1 MAEPNPQA
9 TGPLR
14 PRLAPLTIATF
25 LSMKSLSLTK
35 DPNLCYNAF
44 QESRVATARHQF
56 TDRTYLT
63 DSSQNLGRDVAPL
76 QSCPTFLLDPLFFA
90 ATVHSADTADMIP
103 LDSESIRR
111 ALVTAREGGFR
122 SVKLKSGDE
131 SFQAVFSAEA
141 LSWGESF
148 ADQEG
153 EPDPGPRS
161 GQVEAPVVGIV
172 RWAQGTEVGAEIAVG
187 QAVGEVL
194 ALGIANEI
202 VSAHAGK
209 VKAVLTEDGAAVEY
223 GQALLEVQLS

>member
-1 MAEPNPQA
+1 
-9 TGPLR
+9 
-14 PRLAPLTIATF
+14 
-25 LSMKSLSLTK
+25 MK
-35 DPNLCYNAF
+35 
-44 QESRVATARHQF
+44 
-56 TDRTYLT
+56 
-63 DSSQNLGRDVAPL
+63 
-76 QSCPTFLLDPLFFA
+76 
-90 ATVHSADTADMIP
+90 P

-153 EPDPGPRS
+153 EPDAGPRS

-202 VSAHAGK
+202 ISAHAGK

-223 GQALLEVQLS
+223 GQALLEVQLP

>member
-1 MAEPNPQA
+1 M
-9 TGPLR
+9 
-14 PRLAPLTIATF
+14 
-25 LSMKSLSLTK
+25 
-35 DPNLCYNAF
+35 
-44 QESRVATARHQF
+44 
-56 TDRTYLT
+56 
-63 DSSQNLGRDVAPL
+63 GRDVAPL
-76 QSCPTFLLDPLFFA
+76 QSCPTFLLDPLFSA
-90 ATVHSADTADMIP
+90 ATVHFADTADMKS

-148 ADQEG
+148 AEQEG
-153 EPDPGPRS
+153 ESDPGPRS
-161 GQVEAPVVGIV
+161 GHVDAPVVGIL
-172 RWAQGTEVGAEIAVG
+172 RYAPGTEIGAEITVG

-202 VSAHAGK
+202 ISPHTGT